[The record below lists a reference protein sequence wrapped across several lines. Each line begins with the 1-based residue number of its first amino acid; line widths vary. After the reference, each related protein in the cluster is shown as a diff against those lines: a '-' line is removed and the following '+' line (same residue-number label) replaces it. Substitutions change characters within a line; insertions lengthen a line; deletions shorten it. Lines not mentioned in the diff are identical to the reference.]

1 MLEKL
6 DQYGDIL
13 TAKEVRE
20 ILGIG
25 ANGVYKLLDSGSI
38 RNFKIG
44 NIRKIPKW
52 YLIDYIE
59 KSVAGIH
66 TSEKET

>member
-13 TAKEVRE
+13 TTKEVRE

-25 ANGVYKLLDSGSI
+25 ANSVYKLLDSGLI
-38 RNFKIG
+38 QNFKIG
-44 NIRKIPKW
+44 KIRKIPKW

-59 KSVAGIH
+59 KSVTDIH
-66 TSEKET
+66 TSERET